1 MSVNGTMRSGFSF
14 GSVNLADNEE
24 LAACA
29 NNNILTVRSLV
40 IEMEAVYAGDTL
52 TVSRFLF
59 DREGISFDDD
69 SVNLSRH
76 DEETAR
82 YVEEYIDTIGE
93 VTLLNINRAETA
105 RAAYE
110 RLTEEQKKFVS
121 NYTVLTAAESA
132 VRELVLTEQDFE
144 SLFDTLPA
152 GRLLNYM
159 KVYKNKTVLLHIK
172 NAVTLP
178 ADILYTARQSDT
190 ALEIAVGSL
199 ENPDYIF
206 VIEPESIPEGPDDTA
221 TDISLSVSD
230 KCGFT
235 ADSACA
241 LKINAQKTSK
251 DSDTLY
257 LYKCENGSN
266 ILLESDIS
274 VTDSYAFVN
283 ISTPGDYIL
292 AASPL

>member
-105 RAAYE
+105 R
-110 RLTEEQKKFVS
+110 
-121 NYTVLTAAESA
+121 
-132 VRELVLTEQDFE
+132 
-144 SLFDTLPA
+144 
-152 GRLLNYM
+152 G
-159 KVYKNKTVLLHIK
+159 I
-172 NAVTLP
+172 
-178 ADILYTARQSDT
+178 
-190 ALEIAVGSL
+190 
-199 ENPDYIF
+199 
-206 VIEPESIPEGPDDTA
+206 
-221 TDISLSVSD
+221 
-230 KCGFT
+230 
-235 ADSACA
+235 
-241 LKINAQKTSK
+241 
-251 DSDTLY
+251 
-257 LYKCENGSN
+257 
-266 ILLESDIS
+266 
-274 VTDSYAFVN
+274 
-283 ISTPGDYIL
+283 
-292 AASPL
+292 